1 MGGRK
6 ESRIISAETRRII
19 MKEIKAFP
27 NRKWVIKAGIAFL
40 VVMGI
45 LTFFSNT
52 IMNYSLP
59 KVTVVY
65 SSGGSMTTAIKGTGT
80 IEAITQAK
88 VTAQGAR
95 KVDLVNFGVNEDV
108 KEGDIIATYVPATD
122 TEKEELKAAQDALD
136 AILKQQKTDDLQ
148 VPVYDYSMDERSISD
163 AQEALNAASAALSS
177 AQGKDYAINAA
188 QAEVNAAQSKIP
200 ALEAD
205 LVVLNTE
212 NTAKATAVGNAE
224 TALSDA
230 EGELTKFTDALAK
243 AKADVTSAE
252 AALKTVEEDLAKA
265 VAEGRD
271 TTYEQGKVNEAKV
284 TLNEAKAAIA
294 PAQAAVDQATADRDQ
309 ARVVL
314 DQVNAELAPVTQSIL
329 DKQAALDAANAELDA
344 ATIKLSDAKM
354 LPSVADAAEAVKMAQ
369 RSVDD
374 LKKALSDKKKAD
386 GVQQQIAAM
395 SDEDK
400 AKALK
405 DAQKKVD
412 DLTVLSEQTT
422 IVAPKAGRISS
433 VVASG
438 TETAKGD
445 TLVMIDVIDEGF
457 KVPISF
463 TTEQVS
469 QMQIGMSARIDG
481 WGGSNE
487 DAVVVSIKPDKT
499 DPRNKKTVIFKLNDP
514 NNNYWFSTGTS
525 ITLSLNN
532 RSKDYQCI
540 VPLSA
545 IHEESGETFVYSI
558 KTKSSPLGERYIAVK
573 VPVTILAK
581 DDTNAAID
589 PSALGQYGSS
599 VITETND
606 KSFKSGD
613 QVRLAEGL

>member
-1 MGGRK
+1 
-6 ESRIISAETRRII
+6 

-95 KVDLVNFGVNEDV
+95 KIDLVNFGVNEDV
-108 KEGDIIATYVPATD
+108 KEGDIIATYAPATD
-122 TEKEELKAAQDALD
+122 EEKAELKTAQDTLD
-136 AILKQQKTDDLQ
+136 ALLKQKKTDDLQ
-148 VPVYDYSMDERSISD
+148 APVYDYSMDERSISD
-163 AQEALNAASAALSS
+163 AQETLDKANATLAS
-177 AQGKDYAINAA
+177 AQGKDAAVASAQADITAA
-188 QAEVNAAQSKIP
+188 QNKID
-200 ALEAD
+200 ALNEEIST
-205 LVVLNTE
+205 LNLTRDI
-212 NTAKATAVGNAE
+212 KVQAVK
-224 TALSDA
+224 DA
-230 EGELTKFTDALAK
+230 ESAQTTSNSAL
-243 AKADVTSAE
+243 
-252 AALKTVEEDLAKA
+252 L
-265 VAEGRD
+265 
-271 TTYEQGKVNEAKV
+271 
-284 TLNEAKAAIA
+284 EAKASLSTAQTA
-294 PAQAAVDQATADRDQ
+294 LALDPGNPDLQKAVNDAQLVVDQAQAAVDQA
-309 ARVVL
+309 
-314 DQVNAELAPVTQSIL
+314 P
-329 DKQAALDAANAELDA
+329 AALAQANKDLAAVDQQIKDKSASLKTATASLSTANDKLA
-344 ATIKLSDAKM
+344 AAQA
-354 LPSVADAAEAVKMAQ
+354 LPSVTDAAESVKMAK

-386 GVQQQIAAM
+386 GIQQQIAAM

-412 DLTVLSEQTT
+412 DLTALSEQTT
-422 IVAPKAGRISS
+422 ITAPKTGRISS
-433 VVASG
+433 VVTSG

-445 TLVMIDVIDEGF
+445 ILVTIDVVEDGF
-457 KVPISF
+457 KVPVSF
-463 TTEQVS
+463 TTDQVS

-487 DAVVVSIKPDKT
+487 DAVVVSIKPDST

>member
-1 MGGRK
+1 
-6 ESRIISAETRRII
+6 

-40 VVMGI
+40 VIMGI

-95 KVDLVNFGVNEDV
+95 KIDFVNFGVYEDV
-108 KEGDIIATYVPATD
+108 QEGDIIATYAPATD

-136 AILKQQKTDDLQ
+136 ALLKQQKTDDLQ
-148 VPVYDYSMDERSISD
+148 EPVYDYSMDERSISD
-163 AQEALNAASAALSS
+163 AQETLDKANATLTS
-177 AQGKDYAINAA
+177 AQGKDAAVTAA
-188 QAEVNAAQSKIP
+188 QADITAAQGKIDTINNDLLNLDSQRIAQAQTVGTAQLDLDTAKEELSSAQTALAAVP
-200 ALEAD
+200 AGTD
-205 LVVLNTE
+205 
-212 NTAKATAVGNAE
+212 NTA
-224 TALSDA
+224 
-230 EGELTKFTDALAK
+230 
-243 AKADVTSAE
+243 E
-252 AALKTVEEDLAKA
+252 A
-265 VAEGRD
+265 
-271 TTYEQGKVNEAKV
+271 
-284 TLNEAKAAIA
+284 
-294 PAQAAVDQATADRDQ
+294 AAVDQAQTKVNQMQTIYDQ
-309 ARVVL
+309 A
-314 DQVNAELAPVTQSIL
+314 A
-329 DKQAALDAANAELDA
+329 AALA
-344 ATIKLSDAKM
+344 ATEQAIKDKNASLKTATTSLSTANDKLAAAQA
-354 LPSVADAAEAVKMAQ
+354 LPSVTEAAESVKMAQ

-395 SDEDK
+395 TDEEK

-412 DLTVLSEQTT
+412 DLTALSEQTT
-422 IVAPKAGRISS
+422 VVAPKAGRISS
-433 VVASG
+433 VVTSG
-438 TETAKGD
+438 TETVKGD
-445 TLVMIDVIDEGF
+445 ILVTIDVIDEGF

-463 TTEQVS
+463 TTDQVS

-487 DAVVVSIKPDKT
+487 DAVVVSIKPDST
-499 DPRNKKTVIFKLNDP
+499 DPRNKKMVVFKLNDP
-514 NNNYWFSTGTS
+514 NNYYWFSTGTS

-599 VITETND
+599 VITESND

>member
-1 MGGRK
+1 
-6 ESRIISAETRRII
+6 

-59 KVTVVY
+59 KVTYVY

-88 VTAQGAR
+88 VIAQGAR

-108 KEGDIIATYVPATD
+108 KEGDIIATYAPAT
-122 TEKEELKAAQDALD
+122 EEEMAELKTAQEALD
-136 AILKQQKTDDLQ
+136 ALLKQQKTDDLQ

-163 AQEALNAASAALSS
+163 AQETLDKANATLTS
-177 AQGKDYAINAA
+177 AQSKDAAVNAA
-188 QAEVNAAQSKIP
+188 QADITAAQSKIDTINNDLLNLDSQRIAQAQTAGTAQLNLDTAKEELLAAQE
-200 ALEAD
+200 ALAAVPEGTDNTAEAAAAD
-205 LVVLNTE
+205 LAQTKVNQMQTIYNQAAAALAATE
-212 NTAKATAVGNAE
+212 QSIKDKNASLKTAT
-224 TALSDA
+224 TALSTAND
-230 EGELTKFTDALAK
+230 KLA
-243 AKADVTSAE
+243 A
-252 AALKTVEEDLAKA
+252 
-265 VAEGRD
+265 
-271 TTYEQGKVNEAKV
+271 
-284 TLNEAKAAIA
+284 
-294 PAQAAVDQATADRDQ
+294 AQA
-309 ARVVL
+309 
-314 DQVNAELAPVTQSIL
+314 
-329 DKQAALDAANAELDA
+329 
-344 ATIKLSDAKM
+344 
-354 LPSVADAAEAVKMAQ
+354 LPSVTEAADAVKMAQ

-412 DLTVLSEQTT
+412 DLTALSEQTT
-422 IVAPKAGRISS
+422 IAAPKAGRISS

-438 TETAKGD
+438 TETLKGD
-445 TLVMIDVIDEGF
+445 ILVMIDVIDEGF

-487 DAVVVSIKPDKT
+487 DAVVVSIKPDKV

-514 NNNYWFSTGTS
+514 NNNYWFSTGAS

>member
-1 MGGRK
+1 
-6 ESRIISAETRRII
+6 

-88 VTAQGAR
+88 VIAQGAR
-95 KVDLVNFGVNEDV
+95 KVDFVNFGVYEDV
-108 KEGDIIATYVPATD
+108 MEGDIIATYAPATD

-136 AILKQQKTDDLQ
+136 ALLKQQKTEDLQ
-148 VPVYDYSMDERSISD
+148 APVYDYSMDERSISD
-163 AQEALNAASAALSS
+163 AKETLDKANTTLAS
-177 AQGKDYAINAA
+177 AQGKDAAVNAA
-188 QAEVNAAQSKIP
+188 QADITAAQSKIDTINN
-200 ALEAD
+200 D
-205 LVVLNTE
+205 LLNLDSQRIAQAQTAGTAQTDL
-212 NTAKATAVGNAE
+212 NTAKGELLTAQGALAAVPEGTDKTTEEAAVVLAQTKVNQMQTVYDQAAAPLAATEQSIKDKNASLKTATASLS
-224 TALSDA
+224 TAND
-230 EGELTKFTDALAK
+230 KLA
-243 AKADVTSAE
+243 A
-252 AALKTVEEDLAKA
+252 
-265 VAEGRD
+265 
-271 TTYEQGKVNEAKV
+271 
-284 TLNEAKAAIA
+284 
-294 PAQAAVDQATADRDQ
+294 AQA
-309 ARVVL
+309 
-314 DQVNAELAPVTQSIL
+314 
-329 DKQAALDAANAELDA
+329 
-344 ATIKLSDAKM
+344 
-354 LPSVADAAEAVKMAQ
+354 LPSVTEATEAVKIAQ
-369 RSVDD
+369 RTYDD
-374 LKKALSDKKKAD
+374 AKKALSDKKKAD

-400 AKALK
+400 EKALK

-412 DLTVLSEQTT
+412 DLTALSEQTT
-422 IVAPKAGRISS
+422 IVAPKAGRISY

-445 TLVMIDVIDEGF
+445 ILVMIDVIDEGF

-487 DAVVVSIKPDKT
+487 DAVVVSIKPDKV

-514 NNNYWFSTGTS
+514 NNYYWFSTGTS

-540 VPLSA
+540 VPLSS

>member
-1 MGGRK
+1 
-6 ESRIISAETRRII
+6 

-108 KEGDIIATYVPATD
+108 KEGDIIATYAPATD
-122 TEKEELKAAQDALD
+122 EEKAELKTAQEALD
-136 AILKQQKTDDLQ
+136 ALIKQQTTDDLQ
-148 VPVYDYSMDERSISD
+148 TPVYDYSMDARSISD
-163 AQEALNAASAALSS
+163 AQETLDKANTTLTS
-177 AQGKDYAINAA
+177 AQGKDAAVNAA
-188 QAEVNAAQSKIP
+188 QADITAAQSKIDTINNDLLNLDSQRVAQAQTAGTARTDLINAEKDLADAKKTLADVP
-200 ALEAD
+200 VDTDNKVEAAAAD
-205 LVVLNTE
+205 LALTKVNQMQTIYDQTAAPLTATE
-212 NTAKATAVGNAE
+212 QSIKDKNASLKTATDSLSTAQ
-224 TALSDA
+224 TAL
-230 EGELTKFTDALAK
+230 
-243 AKADVTSAE
+243 
-252 AALKTVEEDLAKA
+252 AA
-265 VAEGRD
+265 
-271 TTYEQGKVNEAKV
+271 
-284 TLNEAKAAIA
+284 
-294 PAQAAVDQATADRDQ
+294 AQA
-309 ARVVL
+309 
-314 DQVNAELAPVTQSIL
+314 
-329 DKQAALDAANAELDA
+329 
-344 ATIKLSDAKM
+344 
-354 LPSVADAAEAVKMAQ
+354 LPSVTEAAEAVKMAQ

-412 DLTVLSEQTT
+412 DLTALSEQTT
-422 IVAPKAGRISS
+422 IAAPKAGRISS

-438 TETAKGD
+438 TETVKGD
-445 TLVMIDVIDEGF
+445 ILVMIDVIDEGF

-487 DAVVVSIKPDKT
+487 DAVVVSIKPDKV

-514 NNNYWFSTGTS
+514 DNNYWFSTGTS

>member
-1 MGGRK
+1 
-6 ESRIISAETRRII
+6 

-108 KEGDIIATYVPATD
+108 KEGDIIATYAPATD
-122 TEKEELKAAQDALD
+122 EEKAELKTAQEALD
-136 AILKQQKTDDLQ
+136 ALIKQQTTDDLQ
-148 VPVYDYSMDERSISD
+148 TPVYDYSMDARSISD
-163 AQEALNAASAALSS
+163 AQETLDKANTTLTS
-177 AQGKDYAINAA
+177 AQGKDAAVNAA
-188 QAEVNAAQSKIP
+188 QADITAAQSKIDTINNDLLNLDSQRVAQAQTAGTARTDLINAEKDLADAKKTLADVP
-200 ALEAD
+200 VDTDNKVEAAAAD
-205 LVVLNTE
+205 LALTKVNQMQTIYDQTAAPLTATE
-212 NTAKATAVGNAE
+212 QSIKDKNASLKTATDSLSTAQ
-224 TALSDA
+224 TAL
-230 EGELTKFTDALAK
+230 
-243 AKADVTSAE
+243 
-252 AALKTVEEDLAKA
+252 AA
-265 VAEGRD
+265 
-271 TTYEQGKVNEAKV
+271 
-284 TLNEAKAAIA
+284 
-294 PAQAAVDQATADRDQ
+294 AQA
-309 ARVVL
+309 
-314 DQVNAELAPVTQSIL
+314 
-329 DKQAALDAANAELDA
+329 
-344 ATIKLSDAKM
+344 
-354 LPSVADAAEAVKMAQ
+354 LPSVTEAAEAVKMAQ

-412 DLTVLSEQTT
+412 DLTALSEQTT
-422 IVAPKAGRISS
+422 IAAPKAGRISS

-438 TETAKGD
+438 TETVKGD
-445 TLVMIDVIDEGF
+445 ILVMIDVIDEGF
-457 KVPISF
+457 KVSISV

-487 DAVVVSIKPDKT
+487 DAVVVSIKPDKV

>member
-1 MGGRK
+1 
-6 ESRIISAETRRII
+6 

-65 SSGGSMTTAIKGTGT
+65 SSGGSMTTAIKGTGM

-88 VTAQGAR
+88 VIAQGAR

-108 KEGDIIATYVPATD
+108 KEGDIIATYAPAT
-122 TEKEELKAAQDALD
+122 EEEMAELKTAQEALD
-136 AILKQQKTDDLQ
+136 ALLKQQKTDDLQ

-163 AQEALNAASAALSS
+163 AKETLDKASATLAS
-177 AQGKDYAINAA
+177 AQSKDAAVNAA
-188 QAEVNAAQSKIP
+188 QADITAAQSKK
-200 ALEAD
+200 D
-205 LVVLNTE
+205 LLDDELITLNLTRE
-212 NTAKATAVGNAE
+212 IKEQAVK
-224 TALSDA
+224 DA
-230 EGELTKFTDALAK
+230 ESVQTTANSALLT
-243 AKADVTSAE
+243 AE
-252 AALKTVEEDLAKA
+252 AALLEAQTALATDPNNLNFQESVIEAQSVVDQAKTMVD
-265 VAEGRD
+265 
-271 TTYEQGKVNEAKV
+271 Q
-284 TLNEAKAAIA
+284 A
-294 PAQAAVDQATADRDQ
+294 PADLTQANTDFAAVDLQVKDKNASLKTATAALSTANDK
-309 ARVVL
+309 
-314 DQVNAELAPVTQSIL
+314 LA
-329 DKQAALDAANAELDA
+329 AAQ
-344 ATIKLSDAKM
+344 T
-354 LPSVADAAEAVKMAQ
+354 LPSVTEAADAVKMAQ

-412 DLTVLSEQTT
+412 DLTALSEQTT
-422 IVAPKAGRISS
+422 IAAPKAGRISS

-438 TETAKGD
+438 TETVKGD
-445 TLVMIDVIDEGF
+445 ILVMIDVIDEGF
-457 KVPISF
+457 KVSISV

-487 DAVVVSIKPDKT
+487 DAVVVSIKPDKV

-613 QVRLAEGL
+613 QVRQAEGL